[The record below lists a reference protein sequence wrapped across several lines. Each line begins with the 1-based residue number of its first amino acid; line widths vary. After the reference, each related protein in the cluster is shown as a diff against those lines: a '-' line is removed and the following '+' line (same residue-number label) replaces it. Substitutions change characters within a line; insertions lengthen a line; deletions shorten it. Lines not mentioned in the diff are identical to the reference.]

1 MKRNFKKLIGKIHL
15 WLGLTSG
22 LVVFILGITGC
33 IWAFEE
39 EIRPWIYS
47 DKLFVHPP
55 TEQNQHRA
63 LSKNLDAA
71 QQVLLPG
78 YRIQR
83 MTIHNDPERTQLF
96 RHYTRDTVNR
106 GVWYWSEAEYRQSVY
121 INPYSSEVVAAENPE
136 FAFFNVVLWMH
147 WSLLLKNE
155 IGQPIVGMATIIFV
169 IMLIT
174 GLVLWWPKNT
184 IARKQRIWFRWKPT
198 TKWKRK
204 NYDLHNILGF
214 YSMFLVIFIA
224 LTGLMWA
231 FTWFNDGVKWIA
243 DGGGTVENTHVKIES
258 TVTASSAVVPLD
270 IVYNSLKTDHA
281 EAEVYY
287 INLPQDS
294 TGTVG
299 AYIEYEDRTKTVYQQ
314 YDQYSGKLLHTG
326 GRWEEKTN
334 GEKLSALNYDIHVGA
349 IGGLVGKTIAFFLSL
364 FAASLPVT
372 GFMIWY
378 GRKFK
383 KRKRKS
389 IGRKKTTTL
398 NPSRIS

>member
-83 MTIHNDPERTQLF
+83 MTIHKDPERTQLF
-96 RHYTRDTVNR
+96 RHYTRDTTNR
-106 GVWYWSEAEYRQSVY
+106 GVWYWNEAEYSQSVY

-174 GLVLWWPKNT
+174 GLVLWWPRNK
-184 IARKQRIWFRWKPT
+184 ASRKQRVWFRWKPT

-214 YSMFLVIFIA
+214 YS
-224 LTGLMWA
+224 
-231 FTWFNDGVKWIA
+231 
-243 DGGGTVENTHVKIES
+243 
-258 TVTASSAVVPLD
+258 
-270 IVYNSLKTDHA
+270 
-281 EAEVYY
+281 
-287 INLPQDS
+287 
-294 TGTVG
+294 
-299 AYIEYEDRTKTVYQQ
+299 
-314 YDQYSGKLLHTG
+314 
-326 GRWEEKTN
+326 
-334 GEKLSALNYDIHVGA
+334 
-349 IGGLVGKTIAFFLSL
+349 
-364 FAASLPVT
+364 
-372 GFMIWY
+372 
-378 GRKFK
+378 
-383 KRKRKS
+383 
-389 IGRKKTTTL
+389 
-398 NPSRIS
+398 